1 MICLEADTGKPKWQV
16 DLVKKVGARPPKW
29 GFAFSPLVEDGL
41 VYTMPGGPDG
51 QSLAAFDAKC
61 STENEQNRI
70 TLQAGAGPIT
80 FKQIA
85 GVLARRIVFYPR
97 AGDRLARGQRI
108 GIILFGSRVD
118 LFVPDGGELLVG
130 PGEKVKAGRT
140 GLARWK

>member
-1 MICLEADTGKPKWQV
+1 MSVFNCHVNRAPVSGVLADYAYCPGKK
-16 DLVKKVGARPPKW
+16 
-29 GFAFSPLVEDGL
+29 
-41 VYTMPGGPDG
+41 
-51 QSLAAFDAKC
+51 LAAFDAKC